1 MRSFRS
7 GAKALQTPAFDED
20 VCSTRIL
27 SVIESNTEA
36 EYTAITLARAL
47 DMPVRLAEDL
57 LEDAE
62 VNGFIVRD
70 DGAGMGRIIWYP
82 NRFNDFEWDGTDE
95 NK

>member
-27 SVIESNTEA
+27 SVIESDTEV
-36 EYTAITLARAL
+36 EHTAIALARAL
-47 DMPVRLAEDL
+47 DIPVGLAEDL

-62 VNGFIVRD
+62 ANGFIVRD
-70 DGAGMGRIIWYP
+70 DGAGVGQIIWHP
-82 NRFNDFEWDGTDE
+82 NSFNDFEWDGTCE
-95 NK
+95 KE